1 MSEVKAMF
9 KIAGF
14 AQRSIE
20 LKEKARAALLSAGVD
35 LQIRDNKS
43 AAIRLVFAGQYSAG
57 KSSIL
62 KMLTGRTDIA
72 IGADI
77 TTQQAHTYDW
87 NGIEVVDTPG
97 IHTQLRPDH
106 DEISYDAIASADMLV
121 FVVTNELFDS
131 YMAAHF
137 RKLAIDKDK
146 AGEMILVVNKMDRT
160 AEGNTEEQQEIIRED
175 LKKVL
180 EPYTPEQLNLSFLDA
195 ESYLESVEER
205 AEDPELADELAA
217 RSGYEQFIDTLNRF
231 VEEKSIPSKLTT
243 ELYVIDDR
251 LEKAIKELQ
260 PKSSDA
266 DIDAL
271 DENFMQQ
278 RHLLIEARG
287 RMQQEVK
294 DIYTTAA
301 SQIRDIG
308 LDAANLL
315 VEGCKQDEVEDELQK
330 SIRKA
335 EDIIEKCQSDA
346 VEIIDARLN
355 EMGQQLEI
363 IENSEF
369 SRELKS
375 RLSGKFERLPEGIQK
390 IIANA
395 GSGFQKAG
403 QAVLNNAYKA
413 GTQGGLKLT
422 NFSGSTIHQMV
433 LKVGHGIGFKFKPWQ
448 AIKITKGI
456 AIGGQVLSALGV
468 GFSVFMQIKADQD
481 EERIREDLKNNR
493 QNIRSQFNV
502 AANELE
508 DYARQFIKDNVNRP
522 LETSIATIDGNI
534 QEIRDTRS
542 NRSAACRQLEDL
554 QKECRLLIQDIHSE
568 KEIEEA

>member
-1 MSEVKAMF
+1 MF
-9 KIAGF
+9 KIVGF
-14 AQRSIE
+14 AQRSVE

-35 LQIRDNKS
+35 LQIRDDKS

-146 AGEMILVVNKMDRT
+146 ANEMILVVNKMDRT
-160 AEGNTEEQQEIIRED
+160 AEGNTGEQQDVIRED

-217 RSGYEQFIDTLNRF
+217 RSGYAQFIETLNHF

-251 LEKAIKELQ
+251 LEKAIKDLQ

-271 DENFMQQ
+271 EENFMQQ

-294 DIYTTAA
+294 DIYTMAA

-346 VEIIDARLN
+346 IEVIDSRLN
-355 EMGQQLEI
+355 EMGQQLEV

-375 RLSGKFERLPEGIQK
+375 RLSGKFEGLPEGIQK

-433 LKVGHGIGFKFKPWQ
+433 LKVGHRIGFKFKPWQ

-468 GFSVFMQIKADQD
+468 GLSVFMQVKVDQD
-481 EERIREDLKNNR
+481 AERIREDLKNNR

-508 DYARQFIKDNVNRP
+508 DYARQYIKDNVNCP
-522 LETSIATIDGNI
+522 LETTIATIDGNI

-542 NRSAACRQLEDL
+542 NRSVACRQLEDL
-554 QKECRLLIQDIHSE
+554 QKECRMLIRDIHSE
-568 KEIEEA
+568 NEAV

>member
-1 MSEVKAMF
+1 MF

-160 AEGNTEEQQEIIRED
+160 AEGNTGEQQKIIRDD
-175 LKKVL
+175 LIKVL

-217 RSGYEQFIDTLNRF
+217 RSGYAQFIETLNRF

-271 DENFMQQ
+271 EENFMQQ

-355 EMGQQLEI
+355 EMGQQLEV
-363 IENSEF
+363 IENSDF
-369 SRELKS
+369 SRDLKS
-375 RLSGKFERLPEGIQK
+375 RLNGKFEGLPEGIKK
-390 IIANA
+390 IITNA
-395 GSGFQKAG
+395 GLGFQKAG
-403 QAVLNNAYKA
+403 QTVLNNAYKA

-433 LKVGHGIGFKFKPWQ
+433 LKVGHGVGFKFKPWQ

-508 DYARQFIKDNVNRP
+508 DYARQYIKDNVNRP

-554 QKECRLLIQDIHSE
+554 QRECRLLIQDIHSE
-568 KEIEEA
+568 KEIEEV

>member
-1 MSEVKAMF
+1 MLRIAEYAQKSE
-9 KIAGF
+9 
-14 AQRSIE
+14 Q
-20 LKEKARAALLSAGVD
+20 LKEKAKAALLSAGVD
-35 LQIRDNKS
+35 LQIRDSRVN
-43 AAIRLVFAGQYSAG
+43 AIRLVFAGQYSAG

-62 KMLTGRTDIA
+62 KMLTGRDDIA

-87 NGIEVVDTPG
+87 NGMEIVDTPG

-106 DEISYDAIASADMLV
+106 DEISYEAIASADMLV

-131 YMAAHF
+131 HMAAHF

-160 AEGNTEEQQEIIRED
+160 AEGNTKEQQEIIRED

-195 ESYLESVEER
+195 ESYLESVEEHS
-205 AEDPELADELAA
+205 EDPELADELSA
-217 RSGYEQFIDTLNRF
+217 RSGYAEFIETLNHF

-243 ELYVIDDR
+243 ELYVVDER
-251 LEKAIKELQ
+251 LEKAIKQLQ
-260 PKSSDA
+260 PKSSDD

-271 DENFMQQ
+271 EENFMQQ

-294 DIYTTAA
+294 DLYTKAA

-330 SIRKA
+330 SIRHA
-335 EDIIEKCQSDA
+335 DDIIEKCQSDA
-346 VEIIDARLN
+346 VEVIDARLN
-355 EMGQQLEI
+355 EMGQQLDV

-375 RLSGKFERLPEGIQK
+375 RLSGKFDGLPEGIK
-390 IIANA
+390 RIITNA
-395 GSGFQKAG
+395 GPGFQKAG

-413 GTQGGLKLT
+413 GAEGGLKLT

-433 LKVGHGIGFKFKPWQ
+433 LKVGHSLNFKFKPWQ

-456 AIGGQVLSALGV
+456 AIGGQILSALGV

-481 EERIREDLKNNR
+481 EEKIREDLKNNR
-493 QNIRSQFNV
+493 QNIRSQFNA

-508 DYARQFIKDNVNRP
+508 DFARQYIKDNVNRP
-522 LETSIATIDGNI
+522 LETSIATIDDNI

-542 NRSAACRQLEDL
+542 NRSSNCRMLENL
-554 QKECRLLIQDIHSE
+554 QKECRLLIQDIHAESNSE
-568 KEIEEA
+568 IA

>member
-1 MSEVKAMF
+1 MLR
-9 KIAGF
+9 IAEY
-14 AQRSIE
+14 AQRSEQI
-20 LKEKARAALLSAGVD
+20 KEKAKAALLSAGVD
-35 LQIRDNKS
+35 LQIRNS
-43 AAIRLVFAGQYSAG
+43 RVNAIRLVFAGQYSAG

-62 KMLTGRTDIA
+62 KMLTGRGDIA

-87 NGIEVVDTPG
+87 NGMEIVDTPG

-106 DEISYDAIASADMLV
+106 DEISYEAIASADMLV

-131 YMAAHF
+131 HMAAHF

-160 AEGNTEEQQEIIRED
+160 TEGNTQEQQEVIRED

-195 ESYLESVEER
+195 ESYLESAEER
-205 AEDPELADELAA
+205 SKDPELADELAA
-217 RSGYEQFIDTLNRF
+217 RSGYAEFIETLNHF

-243 ELYVIDDR
+243 ELYVVDER
-251 LEKAIKELQ
+251 LEKAIKQLQ
-260 PKSSDA
+260 PKSSDD

-271 DENFMQQ
+271 EENFMQQ

-294 DIYTTAA
+294 DLYTKAA

-330 SIRKA
+330 SIRRTD
-335 EDIIEKCQSDA
+335 DIIEKCQADA
-346 VEIIDARLN
+346 VEVIDARLN
-355 EMGQQLEI
+355 EMGRQLDV

-369 SRELKS
+369 SKELKS
-375 RLSGKFERLPEGIQK
+375 RLSGKFDGLPEGIK
-390 IIANA
+390 RIITNA
-395 GSGFQKAG
+395 GPGVQKAG
-403 QAVLNNAYKA
+403 QTVLNNAYKA
-413 GTQGGLKLT
+413 GTEGGLKLT

-433 LKVGHGIGFKFKPWQ
+433 LKVGHTLNLKFKPWQ

-456 AIGGQVLSALGV
+456 AIGGQILSALGV
-468 GFSVFMQIKADQD
+468 GFSVFMKIKADQD
-481 EERIREDLKNNR
+481 EEKIRDDLKNNR
-493 QNIRSQFNV
+493 QNIRSQFNA

-508 DYARQFIKDNVNRP
+508 DFARQYIKDNVNRP
-522 LETSIATIDGNI
+522 LETSIATIDDNI

-542 NRSAACRQLEDL
+542 NRSSNCRMLEDL
-554 QKECRLLIQDIHSE
+554 QKECRLLIQDIHAEGS
-568 KEIEEA
+568 IIVSQSAGL

>member
-1 MSEVKAMF
+1 ML

-14 AQRSIE
+14 AQRSTE
-20 LKEKARAALLSAGVD
+20 LKEKARAALISAGVEM
-35 LQIRDNKS
+35 QFRDNKS
-43 AAIRLVFAGQYSAG
+43 DAIRLVFAGQYSAG

-62 KMLTGRTDIA
+62 KMLTGRADIA

-87 NGIEVVDTPG
+87 NGLEVVDTPG

-106 DEISYDAIASADMLV
+106 DEISYEAIASADMLV

-131 YMAAHF
+131 YMAEHF

-146 AGEMILVVNKMDRT
+146 VGEMILVVNKMDRT
-160 AEGNTEEQQEIIRED
+160 AEGNTGEQQNIIRED

-205 AEDPELADELAA
+205 SEDPELADELVV
-217 RSGYEQFIDTLNRF
+217 RSGYAQFIDTLNRF

-271 DENFMQQ
+271 EENFMQQ

-301 SQIRDIG
+301 AQIRDIG

-315 VEGCKQDEVEDELQK
+315 VEGCKQGEVEDELQK

-346 VEIIDARLN
+346 VEVIDARLN
-355 EMGQQLEI
+355 EMGQQLEV
-363 IENSEF
+363 IENFEF

-375 RLSGKFERLPEGIQK
+375 RLYGKFEGLPEGIK
-390 IIANA
+390 RIITNA
-395 GSGFQKAG
+395 GPGFQKAG

-508 DYARQFIKDNVNRP
+508 DYARQYIKDNVNRP

-542 NRSAACRQLEDL
+542 NRSTACRQLEDL

-568 KEIEEA
+568 KEIEEV

>member
-1 MSEVKAMF
+1 MF

-160 AEGNTEEQQEIIRED
+160 AEGNTGEQQKIIRED
-175 LKKVL
+175 LIKVL

-217 RSGYEQFIDTLNRF
+217 RSGYAQFIETLNRF

-271 DENFMQQ
+271 EESFMQQ

-287 RMQQEVK
+287 RLQQEVK

-355 EMGQQLEI
+355 EMGQQLEV
-363 IENSEF
+363 IENSDF
-369 SRELKS
+369 SRDLKS
-375 RLSGKFERLPEGIQK
+375 RLNGKFEGLPEGIKK
-390 IIANA
+390 IITNA
-395 GSGFQKAG
+395 GPDFQKAG

-433 LKVGHGIGFKFKPWQ
+433 LKVGHGVGFKFKPWQ

-502 AANELE
+502 VANELE
-508 DYARQFIKDNVNRP
+508 DYARQYIKDNVNRP

-542 NRSAACRQLEDL
+542 NRSAACRQLEEL
-554 QKECRLLIQDIHSE
+554 QRECRLLIQDIHSE
-568 KEIEEA
+568 KEIEEV

>member
-1 MSEVKAMF
+1 MF

-57 KSSIL
+57 KSSII

-160 AEGNTEEQQEIIRED
+160 AEGNTEEQQKIIRDD
-175 LKKVL
+175 LIRVL
-180 EPYTPEQLNLSFLDA
+180 EPYTPEKLNLSFLDA

-217 RSGYEQFIDTLNRF
+217 RSGYAQFIETLNRF

-243 ELYVIDDR
+243 ELYVIDDC

-271 DENFMQQ
+271 EENFMQQ

-301 SQIRDIG
+301 SLIRDIG

-315 VEGCKQDEVEDELQK
+315 VEGCKQDEVEDELQN

-355 EMGQQLEI
+355 EMGQQLEV

-369 SRELKS
+369 SRDLKS
-375 RLSGKFERLPEGIQK
+375 RLNGKFEGLPEGIKK
-390 IIANA
+390 IITNA
-395 GSGFQKAG
+395 GSSFQKAG

-422 NFSGSTIHQMV
+422 NFSGSTIHQTI
-433 LKVGHGIGFKFKPWQ
+433 LKVGHGVGFKFKPWQ
-448 AIKITKGI
+448 AIRMTKGI

-508 DYARQFIKDNVNRP
+508 DYARQYIKDNVNRP

-554 QKECRLLIQDIHSE
+554 QRECRLLIQDIHSE
-568 KEIEEA
+568 KEIEEV

>member
-1 MSEVKAMF
+1 MF

-20 LKEKARAALLSAGVD
+20 LKEKARAALLSVGVD
-35 LQIRDNKS
+35 LQIRDNKA

-87 NGIEVVDTPG
+87 NSIEVVDTPG

-160 AEGNTEEQQEIIRED
+160 AEGNTGEQQKIIRED
-175 LKKVL
+175 LIKVL

-217 RSGYEQFIDTLNRF
+217 RSGYAQFIETLNRF

-243 ELYVIDDR
+243 ELYVINDR

-271 DENFMQQ
+271 EENFMQQ

-355 EMGQQLEI
+355 EMGQQLEV
-363 IENSEF
+363 IENSDF
-369 SRELKS
+369 SRDLKS
-375 RLSGKFERLPEGIQK
+375 RLNGKFEGLPEGIKK
-390 IIANA
+390 IITNA
-395 GSGFQKAG
+395 GPGFQKAG

-433 LKVGHGIGFKFKPWQ
+433 LKVGHGVGFKFKPWQ

-468 GFSVFMQIKADQD
+468 GFSVFMQIKANQD

-502 AANELE
+502 AANNLE
-508 DYARQFIKDNVNRP
+508 DYARQYIKDNVNRP

-554 QKECRLLIQDIHSE
+554 QRECRLLIQDIHSE
-568 KEIEEA
+568 KEIEEV

>member
-1 MSEVKAMF
+1 MF
-9 KIAGF
+9 RIAGL
-14 AQRSIE
+14 AQRSAE

-35 LQIRDNKS
+35 VQIRDNRS
-43 AAIRLVFAGQYSAG
+43 DAIRLVFAGQYSAG

-77 TTQQAHTYDW
+77 TTQQVHTYDW

-131 YMAAHF
+131 YMANHF
-137 RKLAIDKDK
+137 RKLAVDKGK
-146 AGEMILVVNKMDRT
+146 ADEMILVVNKMDRT
-160 AEGNTEEQQEIIRED
+160 AEGNTGEQQNIIRED

-217 RSGYEQFIDTLNRF
+217 RSGYAQFIDTLNRF

-243 ELYVIDDR
+243 ELYVIDDC
-251 LEKAIKELQ
+251 LEKAIRELQ

-271 DENFMQQ
+271 EENFMQQ
-278 RHLLIEARG
+278 RHLFIEARG

-315 VEGCKQDEVEDELQK
+315 VEGCKQEEVEDELQK
-330 SIRKA
+330 SISKA
-335 EDIIEKCQSDA
+335 EDIIEKCQADA
-346 VEIIDARLN
+346 VEVIDARLN
-355 EMGQQLEI
+355 EMGQQLEV

-369 SRELKS
+369 SKGLKS
-375 RLSGKFERLPEGIQK
+375 RLNGKFEGLPEGIK
-390 IIANA
+390 KFITNA
-395 GSGFQKAG
+395 APEFQKAG

-413 GTQGGLKLT
+413 GTQGGLNLT

-433 LKVGHGIGFKFKPWQ
+433 LKVGHKVGFKFKPWQ

-456 AIGGQVLSALGV
+456 AIGGQVLSVLGV
-468 GFSVFMQIKADQD
+468 GLSIFMQIKADQD
-481 EERIREDLKNNR
+481 EERVREDLKNNR
-493 QNIRSQFNV
+493 QNIRSQFNG
-502 AANELE
+502 AANKLE
-508 DYARQFIKDNVNRP
+508 DYARQYIKDNVNRP
-522 LETSIATIDGNI
+522 LEASIATIDGNI
-534 QEIRDTRS
+534 QEIRDVRS
-542 NRSAACRQLEDL
+542 NRSAVCRQLEDL

-568 KEIEEA
+568 KKIEDV

>member
-1 MSEVKAMF
+1 MF

-14 AQRSIE
+14 AQRSTE
-20 LKEKARAALLSAGVD
+20 LKEKARAALISAGVEI
-35 LQIRDNKS
+35 QFQDNKS
-43 AAIRLVFAGQYSAG
+43 DAIRLVFAGQYSAG

-62 KMLTGRTDIA
+62 KMLTGRADIA
-72 IGADI
+72 VGADI

-106 DEISYDAIASADMLV
+106 DEISYKAIASADMLV

-131 YMAAHF
+131 YMANHF

-146 AGEMILVVNKMDRT
+146 ASEMILVVNKMDRT
-160 AEGNTEEQQEIIRED
+160 AEGNTGEQQNIIRED

-195 ESYLESVEER
+195 ESYLESIDER
-205 AEDPELADELAA
+205 NEDPELADELVA
-217 RSGYEQFIDTLNRF
+217 RSGYAQFIDMLNRF

-243 ELYVIDDR
+243 ELYVIDDQ

-271 DENFMQQ
+271 EENFMQQ

-287 RMQQEVK
+287 RLQQEVK
-294 DIYTTAA
+294 DIYSTAA

-315 VEGCKQDEVEDELQK
+315 VEGCKREEVENGLQR
-330 SIRKA
+330 SVRKA

-346 VEIIDARLN
+346 IEVIDARLN
-355 EMGQQLEI
+355 EMGQQLEV

-369 SRELKS
+369 SKKLKL
-375 RLSGKFERLPEGIQK
+375 RLYGKFEGLPEGIK
-390 IIANA
+390 EIITNA
-395 GSGFQKAG
+395 GQGFQKAG
-403 QAVLNNAYKA
+403 QTVLNNAYKA
-413 GTQGGLKLT
+413 GAQGGLKLT
-422 NFSGSTIHQMV
+422 NFAGSTIHQMV
-433 LKVGHGIGFKFKPWQ
+433 LKIGHHIGFKFKPWQ
-448 AIKITKGI
+448 ALKITKGI
-456 AIGGQVLSALGV
+456 AIGGQVLSVLGI
-468 GFSVFMQIKADQD
+468 GLSVFMQIKADQD
-481 EERIREDLKNNR
+481 EERTREGLKNNR
-493 QNIRSQFNV
+493 QNTRSQFNV

-508 DYARQFIKDNVNRP
+508 DYARQYIKDNVNRP
-522 LETSIATIDGNI
+522 LEKTIAMIDGNI
-534 QEIRDTRS
+534 QKIRDTRS
-542 NRSAACRQLEDL
+542 NRSAACCQLEEV
-554 QKECRLLIQDIHSE
+554 QKECRLLIQDIHSQ
-568 KEIEEA
+568 K

>member
-1 MSEVKAMF
+1 MF
-9 KIAGF
+9 RIAGL
-14 AQRSIE
+14 AQRSAE

-35 LQIRDNKS
+35 VQIRDNRS
-43 AAIRLVFAGQYSAG
+43 DAIRLVFAGQYSAG

-62 KMLTGRTDIA
+62 KMLTGRTEIA

-77 TTQQAHTYDW
+77 TTQQVHTYDW

-131 YMAAHF
+131 YMANHF
-137 RKLAIDKDK
+137 RKLAVDKGK
-146 AGEMILVVNKMDRT
+146 ADEMILVVNKMDRT
-160 AEGNTEEQQEIIRED
+160 AEGNTGEQQNIIRED

-217 RSGYEQFIDTLNRF
+217 RSGYAQFIDTLNRF

-243 ELYVIDDR
+243 ELYVIDDC
-251 LEKAIKELQ
+251 LEKAIRELQ

-271 DENFMQQ
+271 EENFMQQ
-278 RHLLIEARG
+278 RHLFIEARG

-315 VEGCKQDEVEDELQK
+315 VEGCKQEEVEDELQK
-330 SIRKA
+330 SISKA
-335 EDIIEKCQSDA
+335 EDIIEKCQADA
-346 VEIIDARLN
+346 VEVIDARLN
-355 EMGQQLEI
+355 EMGQQLEV

-369 SRELKS
+369 SKGLKS
-375 RLSGKFERLPEGIQK
+375 RLNGKFEGLPEGIK
-390 IIANA
+390 KFITNA
-395 GSGFQKAG
+395 APEFQKAG

-413 GTQGGLKLT
+413 GTQGGLNLT

-433 LKVGHGIGFKFKPWQ
+433 LKVGHKVGFKFKPWQ

-456 AIGGQVLSALGV
+456 AIGGQVLSVLGV
-468 GFSVFMQIKADQD
+468 GLSIFMQIKADQD
-481 EERIREDLKNNR
+481 EERVREDLKNNR
-493 QNIRSQFNV
+493 QNIRSQFNG
-502 AANELE
+502 AANKLE
-508 DYARQFIKDNVNRP
+508 DYARQYIKDNVNRP
-522 LETSIATIDGNI
+522 LEASIATIDGNI
-534 QEIRDTRS
+534 QEIRDVRS
-542 NRSAACRQLEDL
+542 NRSAVCRQLEDL

-568 KEIEEA
+568 KKIEDV

>member
-1 MSEVKAMF
+1 MI

-160 AEGNTEEQQEIIRED
+160 AEGNTGEQQKIIRDD
-175 LKKVL
+175 LIKVL

-217 RSGYEQFIDTLNRF
+217 RSGYAQFIETLNRF

-271 DENFMQQ
+271 EENFMQQ

-355 EMGQQLEI
+355 EMGQQLEV
-363 IENSEF
+363 IENSDF
-369 SRELKS
+369 SRDLKS
-375 RLSGKFERLPEGIQK
+375 RLNGKFEGLPEGIKK
-390 IIANA
+390 IITNA
-395 GSGFQKAG
+395 GPGFQKAG

-433 LKVGHGIGFKFKPWQ
+433 LKVGHGVGFKFKPWQ

-508 DYARQFIKDNVNRP
+508 DYARQYIKDNVNRP

-554 QKECRLLIQDIHSE
+554 QRECRLLIQDIHSE
-568 KEIEEA
+568 KEIEEV

>member
-1 MSEVKAMF
+1 MF
-9 KIAGF
+9 KIVGF
-14 AQRSIE
+14 AQRSVE

-35 LQIRDNKS
+35 LQIRDDKS
-43 AAIRLVFAGQYSAG
+43 AAIRVVFAGQYSAG

-146 AGEMILVVNKMDRT
+146 ANEMILVVNKMDRT
-160 AEGNTEEQQEIIRED
+160 AEGNTGEQQDVIRED

-217 RSGYEQFIDTLNRF
+217 RSGYAQFIETLNHF

-251 LEKAIKELQ
+251 LEKAIKDLQ

-271 DENFMQQ
+271 EENFMQQ

-294 DIYTTAA
+294 DIYTMAA

-346 VEIIDARLN
+346 IEVIDSRLN
-355 EMGQQLEI
+355 EMGQQLEV

-375 RLSGKFERLPEGIQK
+375 RLSGKFEGLPEGIQK

-433 LKVGHGIGFKFKPWQ
+433 LKVGHRIGFKFKPWQ

-468 GFSVFMQIKADQD
+468 GLSVFMQVKVDQD
-481 EERIREDLKNNR
+481 AERIREDLKNNR

-508 DYARQFIKDNVNRP
+508 DYARQYIKDNVNCP
-522 LETSIATIDGNI
+522 LETTIATIDGNI

-542 NRSAACRQLEDL
+542 NRSVACRQLEDL
-554 QKECRLLIQDIHSE
+554 QKECRMLIRDIHSE
-568 KEIEEA
+568 NEAV

>member
-1 MSEVKAMF
+1 MF
-9 KIAGF
+9 RIVEF
-14 AQRSIE
+14 AQRSTE
-20 LKEKARAALLSAGVD
+20 LKEKACAALLSAGVD
-35 LQIRDNKS
+35 IQIRDNKS
-43 AAIRLVFAGQYSAG
+43 DAIRLVFAGQYSAG

-62 KMLTGRTDIA
+62 KMLTGRADIA

-77 TTQQAHTYDW
+77 TTQKAHTYDW

-106 DEISYDAIASADMLV
+106 DEISYNAIASADMLV

-131 YMAAHF
+131 YMADHF

-160 AEGNTEEQQEIIRED
+160 AEGNTREQQNIIRED

-205 AEDPELADELAA
+205 AEDPELADELVA
-217 RSGYEQFIDTLNRF
+217 RSGYAQFIDTLNRF
-231 VEEKSIPSKLTT
+231 VEAKSIPSKLTT

-260 PKSSDA
+260 PKSTDA

-271 DENFMQQ
+271 EESFMQQ

-308 LDAANLL
+308 LDASNLL

-330 SIRKA
+330 SVRKA
-335 EDIIEKCQSDA
+335 EDIIEKCQADA
-346 VEIIDARLN
+346 VEVIDARLN
-355 EMGQQLEI
+355 EMGQQMEV

-369 SRELKS
+369 SRNLKS
-375 RLSGKFERLPEGIQK
+375 RLSGKFERLPEGIKK
-390 IIANA
+390 IITNA
-395 GSGFQKAG
+395 GPGLQKAG
-403 QAVLNNAYKA
+403 QSVLNNAYKA

-433 LKVGHGIGFKFKPWQ
+433 LKVGHGVGFKFKPWQ

-481 EERIREDLKNNR
+481 EERIRENLKNNR

-508 DYARQFIKDNVNRP
+508 DYARQYIKDNVNRP

-534 QEIRDTRS
+534 QEIRDTRF
-542 NRSAACRQLEDL
+542 NRSESCRQLEDL
-554 QKECRLLIQDIHSE
+554 QQECRLLIQNIHSE
-568 KEIEEA
+568 KEMEEV

>member
-1 MSEVKAMF
+1 MNDMI
-9 KIAGF
+9 KIAEY
-14 AQRSIE
+14 AQRKTV
-20 LKEKARAALLSAGVD
+20 LKEKTQAVISKAGLD
-35 LQIRDNKS
+35 IRINDVKS
-43 AAIRLVFAGQYSAG
+43 EKIRLVFAGQYSAG

-62 KMLTGRTDIA
+62 KMLTGRTDITV
-72 IGADI
+72 GADI
-77 TTQQAHTYDW
+77 TTQHTHVYDW
-87 NGIEVVDTPG
+87 NGMEVVDTPG

-106 DEISYDAIASADMLV
+106 DAISYEAIASADMLV
-121 FVVTNELFDS
+121 FVITNELFDS
-131 YMAAHF
+131 YMADHF

-160 AEGNTEEQQEIIRED
+160 AEGNTIEQQNIIRED
-175 LKKVL
+175 LRKVL
-180 EPYTPEQLNLSFLDA
+180 EPYTPEQLHLSFLDA
-195 ESYLESVEER
+195 ESYLESIEER
-205 AEDPELADELAA
+205 DDDPELADELIS
-217 RSGYEQFIDTLNRF
+217 RSGYEQFVNVLNCF

-243 ELYVIDDR
+243 DLYLIDDC

-260 PKSSDA
+260 PKSTDS

-271 DENFMQQ
+271 EESFMQQ

-308 LDAANLL
+308 LDAADLI
-315 VEGCKQDEVEDELQK
+315 VEGCKQEEVEDELQK
-330 SIRKA
+330 SVRKA
-335 EDIIEKCQSDA
+335 DDIIEKCQVDA

-355 EMGQQLEI
+355 EMGQQLEV

-369 SRELKS
+369 SKELKS
-375 RLSGKFERLPEGIQK
+375 RLEGKFEGLPEGVKK
-390 IIANA
+390 IITSAVP
-395 GSGFQKAG
+395 GFQKAG
-403 QAVLNNAYKA
+403 QVVLKNAYKA

-422 NFSGSTIHQMV
+422 NFSGSTIHEMV
-433 LKVGHGIGFKFKPWQ
+433 KTIGHGIGFKFKPWQ

-468 GFSVFMQIKADQD
+468 GLSVFMQIKADQD
-481 EERIREDLKNNR
+481 EERIRADLKSNR
-493 QNIRSQFNV
+493 QNIRSQFNT

-508 DYARQFIKDNVNRP
+508 DFARQYIKENVNRP

-542 NRSAACRQLEDL
+542 GRSTACRELENL
-554 QKECRLLIQDIHSE
+554 QKECRLLIQDIHSNS
-568 KEIEEA
+568 

>member
-1 MSEVKAMF
+1 MF
-9 KIAGF
+9 RIVEF
-14 AQRSIE
+14 AQRSTE

-35 LQIRDNKS
+35 IQIRDNKS
-43 AAIRLVFAGQYSAG
+43 DAIRLVFAGQYSAG

-62 KMLTGRTDIA
+62 KMLTGRADIA

-77 TTQQAHTYDW
+77 TTQKAHTYDW

-131 YMAAHF
+131 YMADHF

-160 AEGNTEEQQEIIRED
+160 AEGNIREQQNIIRED

-205 AEDPELADELAA
+205 AEDPELADELVA
-217 RSGYEQFIDTLNRF
+217 RSGYAQFIDTLNRF
-231 VEEKSIPSKLTT
+231 VEAKSIPSKLTT

-251 LEKAIKELQ
+251 LEKAIKEIQ
-260 PKSSDA
+260 PKSTDA

-271 DENFMQQ
+271 EESFMQQ

-308 LDAANLL
+308 LDASNLL

-330 SIRKA
+330 SVRKA
-335 EDIIEKCQSDA
+335 EDIIEKCQADA
-346 VEIIDARLN
+346 VEVIDARLN
-355 EMGQQLEI
+355 EMGQQMEV

-369 SRELKS
+369 SRNLKS
-375 RLSGKFERLPEGIQK
+375 RLSGKFERLPKGIKK
-390 IIANA
+390 IITNA
-395 GSGFQKAG
+395 GPGLQKAG
-403 QAVLNNAYKA
+403 QSVLNNAYKA

-433 LKVGHGIGFKFKPWQ
+433 LKVGHGVGFKFKPWQ

-481 EERIREDLKNNR
+481 EERIRENLKNNR
-493 QNIRSQFNV
+493 QNIRSQFND

-508 DYARQFIKDNVNRP
+508 DYARQYIKDNVNRP

-534 QEIRDTRS
+534 QEIRDTRF
-542 NRSAACRQLEDL
+542 NRSESCRQLEDL
-554 QKECRLLIQDIHSE
+554 QQECRLLIQDIHSE
-568 KEIEEA
+568 KEMEEV

>member
-1 MSEVKAMF
+1 ML

-20 LKEKARAALLSAGVD
+20 LKEKAKTALFSAGVD
-35 LQIRDNKS
+35 LQTRDNGS

-62 KMLTGRTDIA
+62 KMLTGRTDIE

-137 RKLAIDKDK
+137 RKLAIEKDK

-160 AEGNTEEQQEIIRED
+160 AEGNTGEQQDIIRED

-180 EPYTPEQLNLSFLDA
+180 EPYTPELLNLSFLDA

-217 RSGYEQFIDTLNRF
+217 RSGYAEFIDTLNRF

-243 ELYVIDDR
+243 ELYFIDDR

-266 DIDAL
+266 DIDML
-271 DENFMQQ
+271 EENFMQQ

-335 EDIIEKCQSDA
+335 EDIIEKCQLDA
-346 VEIIDARLN
+346 VEVIDTRLN
-355 EMGQQLEI
+355 EMGQQLEE

-369 SRELKS
+369 SRDLKS
-375 RLSGKFERLPEGIQK
+375 RLCGKFEGLPEGIQK
-390 IIANA
+390 IITNA
-395 GSGFQKAG
+395 GPGFQKAG

-468 GFSVFMQIKADQD
+468 GFSVFMQIKMAQD

-508 DYARQFIKDNVNRP
+508 EYARQYIKDSVNKP
-522 LETSIATIDGNI
+522 LDTTIATIDGNI

-542 NRSAACRQLEDL
+542 NRSASCRRLEEI
-554 QKECRLLIQDIHSE
+554 QKECRLLIKDIHAE
-568 KEIEEA
+568 NEI